1 MASALRFAC
10 SGYVKSEKE
19 GAMKRYCEPVDGMV
33 AIGMLATLAGG
44 YFLFM
49 ASNGVLRAGS
59 STADMSFT
67 TTAGP
72 TTAME
77 WIEPVLGEAIVENE
91 LLTVAAESDLAA
103 AVKKLNLVTLAAPY
117 VDATSERVAD
127 TVGALAQMID
137 GEHTARV
144 QYVLGRSLVNATSRG
159 VRAGLVSGVE
169 YDTAFNRRMIET
181 AEATGDRLRARFA
194 EIREPLIGQVII
206 AFTQDL
212 DRVHGQIQQRI
223 GTAVARVTSVQQ
235 RYSEIKGKAQE
246 RLALLTVAA
255 TNAALM
261 PQRVESSSTAPAP
274 SAMSV
279 SFSAERSW
287 PDVPIGV
294 LILASIGLMGLFC
307 AGLFLPEAEPESP
320 LLEEAKP
327 AYRKTA

>member
-1 MASALRFAC
+1 
-10 SGYVKSEKE
+10 
-19 GAMKRYCEPVDGMV
+19 MKRYCEPVDGMV

-91 LLTVAAESDLAA
+91 LLTVAAESDLAD

-127 TVGALAQMID
+127 TVRALAQMID

-194 EIREPLIGQVII
+194 EIREPLFGQVII

-235 RYSEIKGKAQE
+235 RYSEIKGEAQE

-255 TNAALM
+255 INARM
-261 PQRVESSSTAPAP
+261 SERVEPPGLAPGP
-274 SAMSV
+274 SPMSV

-294 LILASIGLMGLFC
+294 LILASIGLIGLFC